1 MSIDK
6 AAKATRRYCVEH
18 HREWSGKTNNGLNF
32 GILIGLGWRWLA
44 TSGEAQAACDRLN
57 LLAVLEAI
65 REPSDGMIE
74 AERRTGGWVINDGD
88 IWRVMIDAAI
98 KEVEAK

>member
-57 LLAVLEAI
+57 LLAVLKSILAMDRPFSREFTRDLEALI
-65 REPSDGMIE
+65 GE
-74 AERRTGGWVINDGD
+74 AE
-88 IWRVMIDAAI
+88 AQ
-98 KEVEAK
+98 